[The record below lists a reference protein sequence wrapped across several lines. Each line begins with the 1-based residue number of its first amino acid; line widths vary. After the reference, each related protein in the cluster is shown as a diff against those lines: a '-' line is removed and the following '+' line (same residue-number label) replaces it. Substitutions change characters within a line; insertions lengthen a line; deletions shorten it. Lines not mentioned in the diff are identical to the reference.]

1 MSDHPTPTPGD
12 DGKGTPEKES
22 RPNPVP
28 RDLPDQQAG
37 ADEDPW
43 DLDDDAQ
50 EATGPDERPD
60 PEVPDTDEAG
70 TGRRGAPHSGSP
82 RPEQPVPDEPTA

>member
-1 MSDHPTPTPGD
+1 MSDYRTNTPGD
-12 DGKGTPEKES
+12 DGDAAQEQDS

-28 RDLPDQQAG
+28 RDMPDQQTG

-43 DLDDDAQ
+43 EVDDPAGT
-50 EATGPDERPD
+50 EADERPD

-70 TGRRGAPHSGSP
+70 TGKRGAAQSGSD
-82 RPEQPVPDEPTA
+82 RPEQPVPDESPA